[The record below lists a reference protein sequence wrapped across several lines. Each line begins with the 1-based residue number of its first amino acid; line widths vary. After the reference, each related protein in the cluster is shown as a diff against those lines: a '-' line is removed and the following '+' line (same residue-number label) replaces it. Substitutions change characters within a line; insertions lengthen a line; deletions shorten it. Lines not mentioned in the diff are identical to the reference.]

1 VLKDLASSPSCSFEP
16 GSYRVAAEWFR
27 LFYMEIEIEIWMLRD
42 ERHVSAFRQVTLV
55 AQASLPY
62 SQLR

>member
-1 VLKDLASSPSCSFEP
+1 MNLVSSSSCSFELE
-16 GSYRVAAEWFR
+16 SYRVAAECFR

>member
-1 VLKDLASSPSCSFEP
+1 MAPREKRS
-16 GSYRVAAEWFR
+16 RFR
-27 LFYMEIEIEIWMLRD
+27 LFYVEIEIEIGMIRD